1 LPPSPVV
8 FVPGLALV
16 ALTLWDVFVTMI
28 VPRSASSRVHLA
40 NFVNTAVWR
49 TWRLL
54 VDRALPARVRERYLG
69 LYGPFSVVFLL
80 IVWAAVLLVAF
91 AMIAYGL
98 GSNWATPFGHATF
111 RTDLYVSGT
120 TLFTL
125 GLGDVHP
132 LSRSLRLLVVIE
144 AGTGFGFLAVGIS
157 YLPVLYQAFSRREV
171 QITLLDSWAGSPP
184 SAIELLRR
192 LSVNHATDELPA
204 FLKEWERW
212 SSEVLESHISYP
224 QIAYFRSQHGKTSWI
239 GSLTAILD
247 VSALVLAGAR
257 DIPEWPARATFA
269 IARHA
274 VVDLSQVLHATPH
287 KGASRDLADCD
298 RIIAAAASVGMTFV
312 TNDAPQRLAHLRRMY
327 EPFVAAIA
335 AELAMDL
342 PPWFRTGSGHDNWEA
357 TPAIYRDGH
366 L

>member
-1 LPPSPVV
+1 V
-8 FVPGLALV
+8 LA
-16 ALTLWDVFVTMI
+16 A
-28 VPRSASSRVHLA
+28 
-40 NFVNTAVWR
+40 
-49 TWRLL
+49 
-54 VDRALPARVRERYLG
+54 RAKTDGRRERYLSF
-69 LYGPFSVVFLL
+69 YGPISILLMIVLWALFL
-80 IVWAAVLLVAF
+80 IVGFALVS
-91 AMIAYGL
+91 YGL
-98 GSNWATPFGHATF
+98 GSRWKGPGPMSFA
-111 RTDLYVSGT
+111 TDLYVSGT

-132 LSRSLRLLVVIE
+132 LSRSLRCLVVIE

-171 QITLLDSWAGSPP
+171 QITLLDAWAGSPP

-192 LSVNHATDELPA
+192 LSVNHAIGELPA

-239 GSLTAILD
+239 GSLTTVLD
-247 VSALVLAGAR
+247 VSALVLAGAHG
-257 DIPEWPARATFA
+257 IPEWPARSTFA

-274 VVDLSQVLHATPH
+274 VVDLSQVLHAPPI
-287 KGASRDLADCD
+287 KGASRDREDCE
-298 RIIAAAASVGMTFV
+298 RIIAAATSAGLTFAGD
-312 TNDAPQRLAHLRRMY
+312 DAARRLTHLRKMY

-342 PPWFRTGSGHDNWEA
+342 PPWFRATDGHDNWEA